1 MAITNSSSAK
11 PISVDSSSNR
21 TYNLFLLLVAGLGAL
36 VTEFSGMVG
45 VGLLFGIPSWATMA
59 VVVGGML
66 LAPVLILLV
75 LPVLILRFSKA
86 QELPPE
92 PDREAS
98 ADGRPGEPTPE
109 SGG

>member
-1 MAITNSSSAK
+1 VQR
-11 PISVDSSSNR
+11 P
-21 TYNLFLLLVAGLGAL
+21 LAL
-36 VTEFSGMVG
+36 
-45 VGLLFGIPSWATMA
+45 

-92 PDREAS
+92 PDRETP
-98 ADGRPGEPTPE
+98 ADGRPGDRGPAEAAPDA
-109 SGG
+109 GG